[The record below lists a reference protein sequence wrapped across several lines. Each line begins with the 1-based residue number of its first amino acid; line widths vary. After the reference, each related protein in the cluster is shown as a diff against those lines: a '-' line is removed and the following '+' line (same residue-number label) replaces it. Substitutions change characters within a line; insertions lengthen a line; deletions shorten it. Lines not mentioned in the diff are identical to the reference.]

1 MLVNTRLNRIN
12 LLIGL
17 AIAIII
23 SDSIIYFS
31 EAASKEFYSN
41 WIIIINASIAAGLAI
56 LILYRHKHHDG
67 IFDKSHTALAV
78 GLCLWLTADIIWAV
92 YQIVLEIVPPV
103 PSMADFVWFSA
114 YGFFA
119 FYLYSTYFEFHKK
132 FRFSKRLVVFSIVG
146 AGVFLSYIILVT
158 TSIADLSSNR
168 GIAMF
173 IVVITYPVLDSILI
187 IPAIVIL
194 LSFRNEPVWFTPW
207 LFESAGIFL
216 MAISDSWFALIVV
229 TSLLNQFWLS
239 ALFFASHYIIISA
252 GLLWYITY
260 LIREKKSTNEVSTK
274 DYVIADGGET
284 TPSDKFNF
292 NKNKNT
298 KKTNRS
304 ENEKKRNIS
313 GLKSKFAPVIII
325 VIISWSIYVFISL
338 IAYHDQSTTKLPG
351 WISSFLTFLPSVF
364 SGNSETIIHPSFK
377 HLANAESDVNTTM
390 LGALLPISGASASLG
405 ESEQAALK
413 IAINDINKY
422 FSEHQSNTRFGLVI
436 EDTGSD
442 PQIGLEKV
450 KRLSDRGIKIIIGP
464 STSAN
469 VNQIRNYA
477 NSHGI
482 LLVSPS
488 STAPSLSLPGDNIF
502 RFVPDDTHQ
511 AQAVSSLMWKDGI
524 RIIVPFWRTDIYG
537 NDLVSEVKN
546 SFEKIGGRFV
556 DGVGYTPHTGDLSA
570 SLNRINFIIWD
581 QDLKTLEAK
590 LKKAIS
596 NYGVSKVGIYFV
608 AYDEVAPI
616 FIQAQGHDILSD
628 VKWFG
633 SDGSA
638 LNNKVVRN
646 TDAAIFATKT
656 GFANPIF
663 GVENESNS
671 RFKRVE
677 ALIEKDIERIP
688 RSYAS
693 TAYDALWVA
702 ALAENQTKQANN
714 ISIEQLKDAFTGIA
728 NSYTGI
734 TGNTSLDQNG
744 DRKYGDYEYW
754 VVTEDKNNS
763 GSYIWKPEGRFVFEK
778 TPNGHG

>member
-23 SDSIIYFS
+23 SDSVIYFS
-31 EAASKEFYSN
+31 EAGSKEFYSN
-41 WIIIINASIAAGLAI
+41 WIIIINASIAAGLAT
-56 LILYRHKHHDG
+56 LVLYKHKHHDG
-67 IFDKSHTALAV
+67 IFDKSHAALAI

-132 FRFSKRLVVFSIVG
+132 FRFSRRLVAFSIIG
-146 AGVFLSYIILVT
+146 AGVFLSYIIAVT

-173 IVVITYPVLDSILI
+173 FVVIAYPVLDSII
-187 IPAIVIL
+187 IVPAVVIL
-194 LSFRNEPVWFTPW
+194 LSFRKEPVWFTPW
-207 LFESAGIFL
+207 LLESAGIFL
-216 MAISDSWFALIVV
+216 MAISDSWFALVVV
-229 TSLLNQFWLS
+229 TSLLNEFWLS

-252 GLLWYITY
+252 GLLWYIIY
-260 LIREKKSTNEVSTK
+260 LIREKKSNSELSTK
-274 DYVIADGGET
+274 DYVIANGGET
-284 TPSDKFNF
+284 TPSDKLNF
-292 NKNKNT
+292 NKNQNT
-298 KKTNRS
+298 KKTSRS
-304 ENEKKRNIS
+304 NNEKKRNIS
-313 GLKSKFAPVIII
+313 GLKSKFASVIII
-325 VIISWSIYVFISL
+325 IIISWAIYVFISL
-338 IAYHDQSTTKLPG
+338 ITYHDQSTTKLPG
-351 WISSFLTFLPSVF
+351 WISSFITFLPSVF
-364 SGNSETIIHPSFK
+364 SGNSETIIHPSLE
-377 HLANAESDVNTTM
+377 HLASAESDVNTTM

-422 FSEHQSNTRFGLVI
+422 FSESHSKTRFGLVI

-442 PQIGLEKV
+442 PLIVLEKV

-477 NSHGI
+477 NSHDI

-488 STAPSLSLPGDNIF
+488 STAPSLSLAGDNVF

-537 NDLVSEVKN
+537 NDLVSQVKN
-546 SFEKIGGRFV
+546 SFENLGGRFV

-581 QDLKTLEAK
+581 QELKTLEAK
-590 LKKAIS
+590 LKKVIS
-596 NYGVSKVGIYFV
+596 NYGVHKVGIYFV

-646 TDAAIFATKT
+646 TDAAIFASKT

-663 GVENESNS
+663 GVENASNA

-677 ALIEKDIERIP
+677 ALIEKEIERIP

-702 ALAENQTKQANN
+702 ALAENQTNQTNN
-714 ISIEQLKDAFTGIA
+714 IEQLKNAFTRIT
-728 NSYTGI
+728 NSYIGI

-754 VVTEDKNNS
+754 TVIEDKNNS
-763 GSYIWKPEGRFVFEK
+763 GSYKWNTIGRFVSEK
-778 TPNGHG
+778 SSNDHN

>member
-1 MLVNTRLNRIN
+1 M
-12 LLIGL
+12 
-17 AIAIII
+17 
-23 SDSIIYFS
+23 
-31 EAASKEFYSN
+31 
-41 WIIIINASIAAGLAI
+41 
-56 LILYRHKHHDG
+56 
-67 IFDKSHTALAV
+67 
-78 GLCLWLTADIIWAV
+78 
-92 YQIVLEIVPPV
+92 
-103 PSMADFVWFSA
+103 
-114 YGFFA
+114 
-119 FYLYSTYFEFHKK
+119 
-132 FRFSKRLVVFSIVG
+132 
-146 AGVFLSYIILVT
+146 
-158 TSIADLSSNR
+158 
-168 GIAMF
+168 
-173 IVVITYPVLDSILI
+173 
-187 IPAIVIL
+187 
-194 LSFRNEPVWFTPW
+194 
-207 LFESAGIFL
+207 
-216 MAISDSWFALIVV
+216 
-229 TSLLNQFWLS
+229 
-239 ALFFASHYIIISA
+239 
-252 GLLWYITY
+252 
-260 LIREKKSTNEVSTK
+260 STK
-274 DYVIADGGET
+274 DYVIADGGEI
-284 TPSDKFNF
+284 TPSDNMLNF
-292 NKNKNT
+292 NNNKNA

-304 ENEKKRNIS
+304 DNEKKRNIL
-313 GLKSKFAPVIII
+313 GLKSKFGSVIII
-325 VIISWSIYVFISL
+325 IIISWAIYVFISL

-364 SGNSETIIHPSFK
+364 SGNSETIIHPSLQ

-422 FSEHQSNTRFGLVI
+422 FSENHSKTRYGLVI

-469 VNQIRNYA
+469 VNQIRDYA
-477 NSHGI
+477 TSHGI

-488 STAPSLSLPGDNIF
+488 STAPSLSLAGDNVF

-524 RIIVPFWRTDIYG
+524 RVIVPFWRTDIYG

-546 SFEKIGGRFV
+546 SFEKMGGRFV

-581 QDLKTLEAK
+581 QELKTLEAK

-596 NYGVSKVGIYFV
+596 NYGVNKVGVYFV

-616 FIQAQGHDILSD
+616 FIQAQGHDILSE

-638 LNNKVVRN
+638 LNNKVVKN

-663 GVENESNS
+663 GVENASNA

-677 ALIEKDIERIP
+677 ALIEKEIERIP
-688 RSYAS
+688 RSYA
-693 TAYDALWVA
+693 
-702 ALAENQTKQANN
+702 
-714 ISIEQLKDAFTGIA
+714 
-728 NSYTGI
+728 
-734 TGNTSLDQNG
+734 
-744 DRKYGDYEYW
+744 EYCL
-754 VVTEDKNNS
+754 
-763 GSYIWKPEGRFVFEK
+763 
-778 TPNGHG
+778 

>member
-1 MLVNTRLNRIN
+1 MLVNARLNRIN

-31 EAASKEFYSN
+31 EAGSKEFYSN
-41 WIIIINASIAAGLAI
+41 WIIIINASIAAGLAT
-56 LILYRHKHHDG
+56 LVLYRHKHHHG
-67 IFDKSHTALAV
+67 IFDKSHSALAI

-92 YQIVLEIVPPV
+92 YQIVLEIVAPV
-103 PSMADFVWFSA
+103 PSIADFVWFSA
-114 YGFFA
+114 YGFFG

-132 FRFSKRLVVFSIVG
+132 FRFSRRLVVFSIIG
-146 AGVFLSYIILVT
+146 AGVFLSYIIVVT
-158 TSIADLSSNR
+158 TSIADFSSNR

-187 IPAIVIL
+187 VPAIVIL

-207 LFESAGIFL
+207 LFESAGILL
-216 MAISDSWFALIVV
+216 MALSDSWFALIVV
-229 TSLLNQFWLS
+229 TSLSNQFWLS
-239 ALFFASHYIIISA
+239 GLFFASHYIIISA
-252 GLLWYITY
+252 GLLWYITF
-260 LIREKKSTNEVSTK
+260 LIREKKGNNRMSNK
-274 DYVIADGGET
+274 DHVFANGGET
-284 TPSDKFNF
+284 TPSD
-292 NKNKNT
+292 NKPNSNNNKNT
-298 KKTNRS
+298 RKTNLPD
-304 ENEKKRNIS
+304 NEKKRNKL
-313 GLKSKFAPVIII
+313 GLKSRFATVLIII
-325 VIISWSIYVFISL
+325 ILSWSIYVFISL
-338 IAYHDQSTTKLPG
+338 IAYHDQSTTKLPT
-351 WISSFLTFLPSVF
+351 WISSFITFLPSVF
-364 SGNSETIIHPSFK
+364 SGNSETVIQPSFE

-422 FSEHQSNTRFGLVI
+422 FSENHSKTRYGLVI
-436 EDTGSD
+436 EDSGSD
-442 PQIGLEKV
+442 PQIALEKV

-469 VNQIRNYA
+469 VNQIRDYA
-477 NSHGI
+477 KSHGI

-488 STAPSLSLPGDNIF
+488 STAPSLSIAGDNVF

-524 RIIVPFWRTDIYG
+524 RVIIPFWRTDVYG

-581 QDLKTLEAK
+581 QELKILELK

-596 NYGVSKVGIYFV
+596 NYGVNKVGIYFV

-656 GFANPIF
+656 AFANPIF
-663 GVENESNS
+663 GVENASNA
-671 RFKRVE
+671 RLKRVE
-677 ALIEKDIERIP
+677 ALIEKDIERMP

-702 ALAENQTKQANN
+702 ALAENQTKQTNN
-714 ISIEQLKDAFTGIA
+714 IEELKNAFTRIA
-728 NSYTGI
+728 NSYSGI

-754 VVTEDKNNS
+754 AVTRDKQN
-763 GSYIWKPEGRFVFEK
+763 PELFKWESMDKFVYK
-778 TPNGHG
+778 KSLDGH